1 MADILKTIS
10 NPHGNL
16 VFRETQATS
25 TFVDNLFA
33 KTAPKIYVIKLD
45 NSANTTE
52 AVYLKI
58 FAAGGAT
65 SSGLT
70 LGTDSPFFVCKA
82 RAGTLVEIYVPGGI
96 ILPTGDYAHM
106 AVTTTAGTA
115 GTASPTGTVQVTLI
129 GE

>member
-1 MADILKTIS
+1 M
-10 NPHGNL
+10 
-16 VFRETQATS
+16 
-25 TFVDNLFA
+25 
-33 KTAPKIYVIKLD
+33 IKLD

-65 SSGLT
+65 SSGIT
-70 LGTDSPFFVCKA
+70 LGTDHPILVCKA

-96 ILPTGDYAHM
+96 VLPTGDHAHM